1 MNFRRN
7 VILWLLILIATAT
20 MGQKGQQEIELNLNL
35 ANDAI
40 SIGDYSLSFQ
50 HASAALEESYKFENS
65 SGLISSSLLMSKI
78 FRLQKEFAKALD
90 YAMISIKEAEERGEE
105 SLIQVYTEVGQLYKD
120 WEVNQKAL
128 GYFNAALTRNP
139 KDKNLRAS
147 IINNMADCYLNLN
160 DFRNAAIN
168 YMRVYE
174 LRKNN
179 GTTVELITI
188 LRDLQDAYLLTN
200 KYEEALKYNLIILD
214 LKIEINDS
222 TGIGNSLNNIGYLYK
237 HLNKNEEALQYFME
251 SLELNRKLNPF
262 DYPHESEKSILMNI
276 GVIYSVMTQYK
287 RSTQYYLEALKIWKE
302 YATAADLAEIYF
314 GMASNYVKL
323 KSFNIAALHSEA
335 AIAYAIRDNQLDLL
349 ALLYKQMSEIHRK
362 AGENE
367 KALIYY
373 QLYAEVNDELI
384 SQQKLQQQEAMKKQF
399 EIEKR
404 ESDLRLIMAEKE
416 MKELEVK
423 KLELET
429 EKHEQDI
436 AFLLQEK
443 QLQELKIRNQVNERE
458 KTEQELLMTQQQL
471 DAQIKDR
478 EIAMLHISD
487 SVKSL
492 QIKQS
497 ELEVKERQGYI
508 KLLDQQRAN
517 QELKLE
523 EQILMQRFY
532 VGALILISIILFLI
546 LRSYFLNRKINRQLA
561 RQNRE
566 IQYQK
571 DKVETALNQ
580 LKAAQ
585 SQLVQ
590 SEKMA
595 SLGQL
600 TAGIAHEINN
610 PINFVSAGVD
620 GLRSSIDRLM
630 NVIEKYN
637 EIEQTESLKQ
647 RETLLDE
654 IKQIKKE
661 VHFEKTTS
669 GLFKVIDAVKDG
681 ASRTVEIVNG
691 LRNFSRT
698 DEYIPK
704 FANINKSLEG
714 TLVIIKNEAV
724 GKGISIVKNFDTT
737 MPEIKCYPGKLN
749 QVFMNIISNSIQAI
763 QGNGIITITTKNL
776 KDIVK
781 ISIKDTGVG
790 MSEKVKSKIFDP
802 FFTTKDVGNGTGLGL
817 SISYGIIQNHKG
829 KLMAYSTP
837 GKGSEFVIFLPKYDF
852 QKNLKAVPI
861 KAGISSV

>member
-1 MNFRRN
+1 MNFTRN
-7 VILWLLILIATAT
+7 VILWGSILIATST
-20 MGQKGQQEIELNLNL
+20 LGQQGQQEIELNLKL

-40 SIGDYSLSFQ
+40 SIEDYSLSFQ

-65 SGLISSSLLMSKI
+65 PGLINSSLLMSKI
-78 FRLQKEFAKALD
+78 FRLQKEFPKALD
-90 YAMISIKEAEERGEE
+90 YALVSINEAEERGEE

-128 GYFNAALTRNP
+128 GYFNAALARNP

-174 LRKNN
+174 LRKNE
-179 GTTVELITI
+179 GTKVELIAI
-188 LRDLQDAYLLTN
+188 LRDLQDAYMLTDR
-200 KYEEALKYNLIILD
+200 YEEALKYNLIILD
-214 LKIEINDS
+214 FKKELKDS
-222 TGIGNSLNNIGYLYK
+222 TGIGNSMNNIGYLYK

-251 SLELNRKLNPF
+251 SLELNRKLNRL

-276 GVIYSVMTQYK
+276 GVIYSAMNQYK
-287 RSTQYYLEALKIWKE
+287 KSTQYYLEALRVWKE
-302 YATAADLAEIYF
+302 YATATDLAEIYF
-314 GMASNYVKL
+314 GMASNYVKV
-323 KSFNIAALHSEA
+323 KDYNIAALHSEA

-349 ALLYKQMSEIHRK
+349 AFLYKQMSEIHRK
-362 AGENE
+362 TGEND

-373 QLYAEVNDELI
+373 QLYAEVNDEII
-384 SQQKLQQQEAMKKQF
+384 SLQKLQQQETMKKQF

-443 QLQELKIRNQVNERE
+443 LLQELKIKNQVTERE
-458 KTEQELLMTQQQL
+458 KTEQELMMTQQEL
-471 DAQIKDR
+471 DAQIKDK
-478 EIAMLHISD
+478 EIAMLQIRD

-523 EQILMQRFY
+523 EQRLMQRFY
-532 VGALILISIILFLI
+532 VGALTLIIIILFLI

-571 DKVETALNQ
+571 DKVETALIQ
-580 LKAAQ
+580 LKSAQ

-630 NVIEKYN
+630 NVIDKYN
-637 EIEQTESLKQ
+637 EIEQTQSLER
-647 RETLLDE
+647 REMLLNE
-654 IKQIKKE
+654 LKHIKE
-661 VHFEKTTS
+661 EAHFEKTTA

-698 DEYIPK
+698 DESIPR
-704 FANINKSLEG
+704 FADIHKSLEG
-714 TLVIIKNEAV
+714 TLVIIKNEAE
-724 GKGISIVKNFDTT
+724 GKGIDIIKNFDKS
-737 MPEIKCYPGKLN
+737 MQEVKCYPGKLN
-749 QVFMNIISNSIQAI
+749 QVFMNIISNAIQAI
-763 QGNGIITITTKNL
+763 SGSGVITITTKNL

-781 ISIKDTGVG
+781 ISIKDNGVG
-790 MSEKVKSKIFDP
+790 MSEKVKNKIFDP
-802 FFTTKDVGNGTGLGL
+802 FFTTKGVGNGTGLGL

-852 QKNLKAVPI
+852 QINLKTA
-861 KAGISSV
+861 